1 MELKSKLVFLNLIIR
16 KHLTQAIQKW
26 RYNTSINHLVQ
37 KYQKLKQYTSKILKS
52 RQVPDIRILTAKNQ
66 EENRSRKSSA
76 ERTGFDSTKSAHLTK
91 TQIYRSIS
99 TNKKL
104 IKKPP
109 KPDSKIQNSENLS
122 SLYSTKHFSSAPS
135 EEIAVVSSHL
145 DITPLSL
152 NIPKEK
158 SNSYFKIR

>member
-1 MELKSKLVFLNLIIR
+1 MEVKSKLVFLNLIIR
-16 KHLTQAIQKW
+16 KNLTQVVHKW
-26 RYNTSINHLVQ
+26 KFNTSINHLVK

-99 TNKKL
+99 THKK
-104 IKKPP
+104 ITKKPP
-109 KPDSKIQNSENLS
+109 KPDSKIQNSENIS
-122 SLYSTKHFSSAPS
+122 SLYSTKHFSSPPS

-145 DITPLSL
+145 HITPLSI
-152 NIPKEK
+152 NIPKEA
-158 SNSYFKIR
+158 SSSYFKIR